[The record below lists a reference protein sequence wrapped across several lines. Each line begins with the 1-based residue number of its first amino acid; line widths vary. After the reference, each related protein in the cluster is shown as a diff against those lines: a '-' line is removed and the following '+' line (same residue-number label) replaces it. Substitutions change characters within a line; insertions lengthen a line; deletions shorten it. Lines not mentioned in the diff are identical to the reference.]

1 MQRKL
6 VYLVNPISGTK
17 GKAALK
23 EMIAKRTR
31 AHNLSF
37 EILPTNKEGNYDY
50 LRKKI
55 ESDRITDVIVCGGDG
70 TISSVAG
77 SLLNT
82 SVVIGIIPMG
92 SGNGL
97 ALTALIPVAAS
108 KALDIIFA
116 GKSGWIDGFYINDR
130 FSCMLAGLGFD
141 AQVAKDFDSVKR
153 RGLQTYLKICA
164 INYFKAHTYPFEII
178 FGKKKIS
185 TDAFFLSI
193 ANSNQFGNHFTI
205 APHASLTDGLLDI
218 VVAKKMN
225 KLMLPFSILHQFTG
239 INAIQTFDD
248 HIDRKKVLYFQ
259 TTELVILNPGLAP
272 LHVDGEPMPPASRIE
287 VKITPNAFRLLQ
299 PF

>member
-23 EMIAKRTR
+23 EMIAKKTQ
-31 AHNLSF
+31 AHHLAF
-37 EILPTNKEGNYDY
+37 EILATNKEGNYDH

-55 ESDRITDVIVCGGDG
+55 ESDGITDVIVCGGDG
-70 TISSVAG
+70 TVSAVAG

-82 SVVIGIIPMG
+82 SVAVGIIPMG

-97 ALTALIPVAAS
+97 ALTARIPVAAS

-164 INYFKAHTYPFEII
+164 INYFKAKAHPFEII
-178 FGKKKIS
+178 SKKKKIS
-185 TDAFFLSI
+185 TEAFFLSI

-218 VVAKKMN
+218 VIAKKMN

-239 INAIQTFDD
+239 INAIQTLDD
-248 HIDRKKVLYFQ
+248 HIDRKNVLYFQ
-259 TTELVILNPGLAP
+259 TTGLVILNPGLAP

-287 VKITPNAFRLLQ
+287 VKIMPNAFRLLQ